1 MILDATLRLYYT
13 ELSIKIN
20 VWLMTDIVSNEVLLK
35 HIQDIQWDLDELKA
49 ASAWA
54 SSEMRTM
61 NKETVLFFQSRR
73 ADEQSD
79 LRE

>member
-1 MILDATLRLYYT
+1 
-13 ELSIKIN
+13 
-20 VWLMTDIVSNEVLLK
+20 MTDIVSNEVLLK
-35 HIQDIQWDLDELKA
+35 HIQHIQRDLDELKTA
-49 ASAWA
+49 FAWA